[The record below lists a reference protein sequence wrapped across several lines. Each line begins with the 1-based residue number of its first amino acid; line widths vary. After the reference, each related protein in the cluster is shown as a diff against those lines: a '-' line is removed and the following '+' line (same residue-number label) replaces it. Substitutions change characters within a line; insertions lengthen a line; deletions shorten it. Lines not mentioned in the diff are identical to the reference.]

1 MLGWGGRIR
10 SRSFLG
16 AKWLILLTQKTRFTP
31 QMYSELAQFFKAF
44 FTGFE
49 GQGQDVKQP
58 LAASG

>member
-1 MLGWGGRIR
+1 
-10 SRSFLG
+10 
-16 AKWLILLTQKTRFTP
+16 LIFIDAKTRFTP
-31 QMYSELAQFFKAF
+31 QMYIELAQFFKAF